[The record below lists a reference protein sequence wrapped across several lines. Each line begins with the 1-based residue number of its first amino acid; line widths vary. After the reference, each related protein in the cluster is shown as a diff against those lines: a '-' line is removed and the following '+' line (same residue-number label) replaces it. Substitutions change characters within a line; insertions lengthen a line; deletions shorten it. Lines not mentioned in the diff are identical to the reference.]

1 MIPLLK
7 TIFRHSPNLNFLR
20 TMPKTFQKYQVIYNP
35 VKIILC
41 SVILLS
47 VISCESQQEITPEIE
62 KKIQAIL
69 ERSEKAFQNRDLAYA
84 LTLADSASAL
94 APGYSETQ
102 FVKGLIYDRM
112 DSLAL
117 ARKQYQSIL
126 EKNPEY
132 PGIHFHLGNTVYRQK
147 QYRDAVKHYSEAL
160 KKYQTDQVAFR
171 KPDIS
176 VNLGLAYSQ
185 LGKSDSAKI
194 AFTSAIQA
202 DPSYGDA
209 YLLMANELQKDGNID
224 EAKKYLSDVVLQYP
238 ENLNYRYELAA
249 LQFQSAELTQ
259 AAEHLEYIIANR
271 PWDYRAHYTLGQVL
285 MRQGDES
292 AAQKHISL
300 SDSLRSQLSDIFALQ
315 QEAMDK
321 PNNLMLWA
329 NLARGLYEIGNIPE
343 ALRAMNR
350 ALELDPDNVAI
361 QNNMAYMQLADG
373 DTTAAI
379 QRFENILQQDSSLV
393 DIWVNLALTLSNAG
407 DRERAASAWRKVLEL
422 DPDNELA
429 EKYLQ

>member
-1 MIPLLK
+1 MLKRNRHYFVVCCPL
-7 TIFRHSPNLNFLR
+7 I
-20 TMPKTFQKYQVIYNP
+20 
-35 VKIILC
+35 
-41 SVILLS
+41 VILLS
-47 VISCESQQEITPEIE
+47 ITFLSLISCESEKRITPEIE
-62 KKIQAIL
+62 SKIQVLL
-69 ERSEKAFQNRDLAYA
+69 ERSEQAFQNRNLVYA
-84 LTLADSASAL
+84 LRLADSAATL

-112 DSLAL
+112 DSLSL
-117 ARKQYQSIL
+117 AQKYYHSIL
-126 EKNPEY
+126 EKNPDY
-132 PGIHFHLGNTVYRQK
+132 PGIHFNLGNTLYRQK
-147 QYRDAVKHYSEAL
+147 QYLDAVSHYSKAL
-160 KKYQTDQVAFR
+160 NQYQSDQVPFG
-171 KPDIS
+171 KPDIY
-176 VNLGLAYSQ
+176 VNLGLTYSQ

-194 AFTSAIQA
+194 AFTSAIEA

-209 YLLMANELQKDGNID
+209 YLLMANELQKDGNIA
-224 EAKKYLSDVVLQYP
+224 EAKKYLSEVVMQYP

-285 MRQGDES
+285 MRQGDEF
-292 AAQKHISL
+292 AAQSHISL
-300 SDSLRSQLSDIFALQ
+300 SDSLRSQLSNIFALQ

-343 ALRAMNR
+343 ALRAMDR

-361 QNNMAYMQLADG
+361 QNNMAYMQLAEG
-373 DTTAAI
+373 DTAAAV
-379 QRFENILQQDSSLV
+379 QRFENILQQDSTLV

-407 DRERAASAWRKVLEL
+407 ETEQAASAWQKVLEL
-422 DPDNELA
+422 DPDNEIA
-429 EKYLQ
+429 RKYLD